1 MKKAIMLLAM
11 MTMTAMNTMG
21 KDAKTLIKEFQRS
34 EEAEHIHISPT
45 LMKLARIAAR
55 KSDTD
60 EAGKQVLKK
69 IKCMDILCLS
79 DCKQNVKNRFAE
91 KFDNLEKDGYQ
102 PLLTA
107 NSEGEQVKLMMLDK
121 DDTIHELAILTA
133 DGEDC
138 VMILIEGKM
147 SQKDIQTLVDEQTKK
162 PRQKS

>member
-11 MTMTAMNTMG
+11 MTVTAMNTMG

-34 EEAEHIHISPT
+34 EEGEHIHISPT

-60 EAGKQVLKK
+60 EAGKLVLKK

-91 KFDNLEKDGYQ
+91 KFNNLEKEGYQ

-147 SQKDIQTLVDEQTKK
+147 SQKDIQILVDEQTKK